1 MQTES
6 KNFVKKTE
14 QLLML
19 FYFLVLEF
27 KQNKL
32 KSKRKLFKPLL
43 ILT

>member
-19 FYFLVLEF
+19 FYFLVQEF